1 MLENYFAKPSTVD
14 RIRANWLASDIER
27 YVGWMH
33 ERGYTASSVLRRVPV
48 LCEFAEF
55 AKARGATDSREA
67 RAAVD
72 GFVDRRVAWREK
84 QTRGP
89 VSKDYRKAIGGP
101 IGQML
106 RLATEGRVGTGRK
119 PKPFPFQ
126 VEAPGFLDH
135 LVEERGARPATVE
148 HYGHGLRRLAK
159 YFARVGAKLAHA
171 SPALLA
177 SFVIDSAPGLS
188 ASSRTNV
195 CGTVRV
201 FLRYCHREGIV
212 QEDLSNSIELPQEY
226 KLATLPR
233 SISWDD
239 VQRMLAAVD
248 RRTAVGR
255 RDYAILLL
263 LVTYGLRAGEVAR
276 LTLDDIDWKHDRLH
290 IRERKAGNATTYPLA
305 TPVAEALL
313 AYIRSGRPA
322 TSNRHV
328 FLRAV
333 APRAPLGSAAVTV
346 RARTYLRL
354 ADVRVHRPGAHTLRH
369 TCVQRLVD
377 ARFPFKAVGDYVG
390 HRSNDSTAAYA
401 RIDIEA
407 LRSVA
412 LGPGE
417 EL

>member
-1 MLENYFAKPSTVD
+1 MLENYYVKPSTVD

-55 AKARGATDSREA
+55 AKARGATDA
-67 RAAVD
+67 GGALAAVD
-72 GFVDRRVAWREK
+72 EFVSKRLARRER
-84 QTRGP
+84 QTVGP
-89 VSKDYRKAIGGP
+89 VSQFYRKAISGP

-106 RLATEGRVGTGRK
+106 RLATEGCVGTGRK

-126 VEAPGFLDH
+126 AEAPGFLDH
-135 LVEERGARPATVE
+135 LREERGARPATVE
-148 HYGHGLRRLAK
+148 HYGHGLRRLAA
-159 YFARVGAKLAHA
+159 YLARVGAELRHL

-177 SFVIDSAPGLS
+177 SFVIDSAPSLS
-188 ASSRTNV
+188 ASSRSNL

-212 QEDLSNSIELPQEY
+212 VEDLSSAVELPQGY

-233 SISWDD
+233 AIGWDE

-263 LVTYGLRAGEVAR
+263 LVTYGLRAAEVAR

-313 AYIRSGRPA
+313 AYIRSGRPESA
-322 TSNRHV
+322 DRQV
-328 FLRAV
+328 FLRAL

-346 RARTYLRL
+346 RARIYLRL
-354 ADVRVHRPGAHTLRH
+354 ADVQVHRPGAHTLRH

-377 ARFPFKAVGDYVG
+377 ARFPFKTVGDYVG

-401 RIDIEA
+401 KIDLEA
-407 LRSVA
+407 LRTVA